1 MADQLVKQI
10 QLNGGASAE
19 TESLFD
25 YLADEINEVDDL
37 TYQITSS
44 GNTSRIQIGTPFY
57 VSVTGRCYL
66 GGMWKFN
73 LIPINMRAQ
82 GAGVSEHYWK

>member
-10 QLNGGASAE
+10 QLNGGTSSE

-25 YLADEINEVDDL
+25 YLADEINEVDGL
-37 TYQITSS
+37 AYQVTSS
-44 GNTSRIQIGTPFY
+44 ADTRRIQIGTTFY

-73 LIPINMRAQ
+73 LVPINMRAQ